1 MENDDIKL
9 NTSPIPPAANEP
21 LAEPAPAT
29 AQAEPP
35 AEEKIEAINQP
46 TEPEPATPPTETE
59 EKKIEAETEIPAE
72 PTSPT
77 SETNEEIIAEDLPKK
92 EAEVTPTPPSAS
104 APAPTP
110 PVTESAAP
118 AQPTDTFPTRFK
130 AKLKELLAIA
140 NIKRQKQVDEHAQ
153 KIMDY
158 ALKHNRIDNKDARE
172 VTGLKDEQARYY
184 LNKLEKEKKLEQMGV
199 KGPRVFYMPIRKQ

>member
-1 MENDDIKL
+1 MESEDKKL
-9 NTSPIPPAANEP
+9 NTSLTPPADIKP

-35 AEEKIEAINQP
+35 AEKIEAVDQTTKLIP
-46 TEPEPATPPTETE
+46 FTPPIEPIEEKAEVETE
-59 EKKIEAETEIPAE
+59 VLTKTDLPD
-72 PTSPT
+72 

-92 EAEVTPTPPSAS
+92 EAEVTPIPPSAS

-110 PVTESAAP
+110 PVTESASP
-118 AQPTDTFPTRFK
+118 AQTTDTFPTRFK

-140 NIKRQKQVDEHAQ
+140 NIKRRKRTDEHVQ

-158 ALKHNRIDNKDARE
+158 ALKHNRIDNKTARE
-172 VTGLKDEQARYY
+172 VTGLKDEQTRYY
-184 LNKLEKEKKLEQMGV
+184 LNKLEKEKKLEQMGA